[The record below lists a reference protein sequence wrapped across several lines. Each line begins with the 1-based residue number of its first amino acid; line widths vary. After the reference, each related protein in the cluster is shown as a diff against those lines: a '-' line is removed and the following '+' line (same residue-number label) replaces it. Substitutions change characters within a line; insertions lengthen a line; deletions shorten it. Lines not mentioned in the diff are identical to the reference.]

1 MTNWPE
7 RVRRLIA
14 AKHPSREVLETL
26 RTDAAKDPEAA
37 RELGHMLLQVSWSET
52 QTDGYGY
59 VPGAE
64 KWLRQAAAAR
74 PQDVEATLLLATLL
88 SIQCR
93 QLWDMA
99 LETRHSKRWDEAR
112 KRRSV
117 EACGLYERAL
127 QLDPH
132 SSAAA
137 GGLALLRENQSIAG
151 DGRSAVTEA
160 GDLDEA
166 RSHRFDYFVLRVE
179 LLVTN
184 NGDTVTRWVVL
195 RDLEQLWGFDTCAWE
210 ISKPVAFQY
219 ERGIQV
225 ATHRPARLSSRS
237 LAQVAEEW
245 HAKRDMASQ
254 DALLPVGHPARHDG
268 KTLHYGVNG
277 AQMADG
283 PL

>member
-1 MTNWPE
+1 MTSWPE

-14 AKHPSREVLETL
+14 AKRPSREELETL
-26 RTDAAKDPEAA
+26 CADAAKDPEAA

-88 SIQCR
+88 SIQCG
-93 QLWDMA
+93 QLRDMA
-99 LETRHSKRWDEAR
+99 SGMRHSKRWDEER

-117 EACGLYERAL
+117 EASGLYERAL

-137 GGLALLRENQSIAG
+137 GGLALLRENQRIAG
-151 DGRSAVTEA
+151 YDHSAATAA

-166 RSHRFDYFVLRVE
+166 LSHRFDYFVLQVE

-210 ISKPVAFQY
+210 ISEPVAFQY
-219 ERGIQV
+219 ERGIHV
-225 ATHRPARLSSRS
+225 ATHRPARLSGRS

-245 HAKRDMASQ
+245 LAKRDPASR

-277 AQMADG
+277 AQMAD
-283 PL
+283 